1 MASLDN
7 IIFKKKKFSDILS
20 ELYDTQNKNEKQIT
34 GLL

>member
-20 ELYDTQNKNEKQIT
+20 EIYDNQKKKEKQIV
-34 GLL
+34 